1 MHVYLSDLVIVFSA
15 IAITLVLSKW
25 SMFYARKVL
34 HILAISA
41 CAHALSI
48 TTSDTF
54 QFFIFLIGGF
64 SVLLTFAVWKG
75 FFKTEGRRSWG
86 IAYFPWVLFFLMLI
100 FPSQLKLISLSFYI
114 LAISDGL
121 SAIIGRWYNDRW
133 GSKLFPNEI
142 QWGRDAKTLIGSLV
156 FVLSSWVLLMIFYP
170 QSPVYCLFVWAL
182 TIASIELIS
191 SSGSDNLTVPLWVF
205 FTQPILMNFQLET
218 SVVVI
223 GLLLVVIIYRFK
235 WLTFSGIVFAA
246 ILALLFLIEVAPLYI
261 LFAFLILGSLASR
274 LNRRKTLSTS
284 ESKSSKPR
292 DAFQVIANG
301 GISVLILLFFGGHPS
316 LRNFLI
322 FVSISVALAD
332 TLSSEFG
339 VFFGGR
345 TFSLIRFMEV
355 PKGLSGGVSI
365 AGTLSGLFGAS
376 LIGLLVYLN
385 VPDYMGG
392 GFFGAFLITVI
403 GFLGMLLDSIIGEL
417 FQSKFKNAD
426 GFLSDSGDV
435 LVGGFSGF
443 TNDTTNWV
451 SNAVTVLFAA
461 LWVMLV

>member
-1 MHVYLSDLVIVFSA
+1 MRVYLSDLVIVFSA

-25 SMFYARKVL
+25 STFYARKVL

-41 CAHALSI
+41 CAHAVSI

-54 QFFIFLIGGF
+54 QFFVYLIGGF
-64 SVLLTFAVWKG
+64 SVILTFAVWKG

-121 SAIIGRWYNDRW
+121 SAIIGRWYNERW
-133 GSKLFPNEI
+133 GSKFFPNEI
-142 QWGRDAKTLIGSLV
+142 QWGRDAKTLIGSLA
-156 FVLSSWVLLMIFYP
+156 FALSSWVLLMFFYP
-170 QSPVYCLFVWAL
+170 QSPVFCLFVWAL

-205 FTQPILMNFQLET
+205 FTQSILMEFTFDPIWMITGIALA
-218 SVVVI
+218 
-223 GLLLVVIIYRFK
+223 LLIYKFK
-235 WLTFSGIVFAA
+235 WLTISGIVFSA
-246 ILALLFLIEVAPLYI
+246 ILALVFLIADAPLYL
-261 LFAFLILGSLASR
+261 LFIFLMLGSLASR
-274 LNRRKTLSTS
+274 LNHRKTLSTS

-301 GISVLILLFFGGHPS
+301 GISVLILLFFGGYPEF
-316 LRNFLI
+316 RDFLI
-322 FVSISVALAD
+322 YVSISVALAD

-345 TFSLIRFMEV
+345 TFSLIRFKEV
-355 PKGLSGGVSI
+355 PKGLSGGVSL
-365 AGTLSGLFGAS
+365 AGTGAGLVGAS
-376 LIGLLVYLN
+376 LVGLLSYLHGN
-385 VPDYMGG
+385 WNGDSAVFASVM
-392 GFFGAFLITVI
+392 ITII
-403 GFLGMLLDSIIGEL
+403 GFLGMLLDSIMGEF
-417 FQSKFKNAD
+417 FQSKYRTD
-426 GFLSDSGDV
+426 EGLLSDSGDV

-451 SNAVTVLFAA
+451 SNALTVFLAA
-461 LWVMLV
+461 IWVMLV